1 MQEIK
6 DVVYAFRNLYPESK
20 RRMSLGLSLP
30 MADKSAFGG
39 TPHWQD
45 LKEMADIAEQIGL
58 DGLSVV
64 DHYVYRS
71 ADPSSV
77 RGFWEAGTIATALAA
92 STTTV
97 QVSIM
102 VAGNSFR
109 HPIHL
114 AKVAET
120 ISDVSNGRFILGLAA
135 GANKPDF
142 DMVNFPYDTRSSRAR
157 EALPIISA
165 FLKKGYVDFQ
175 GRYYQATDAHNRPI
189 ANSRYEGGVPLLVG
203 ARAPRMGRLGA
214 ELADGFYTG
223 WQSTLQALSTAI
235 EQINGFAEAAG
246 RDPSTLFVASGSHV
260 AMGGY
265 LGFRP
270 NPLMGEPEE
279 IAEQIRAFGNA
290 GAHHFLI
297 SPDPCTPKTVA
308 DLAKVLEF
316 LDA

>member
-1 MQEIK
+1 MT
-6 DVVYAFRNLYPESK
+6 YTFRNLYPESK
-20 RRMSLGLSLP
+20 RTMSLGLSLP

-39 TPHWQD
+39 TPHWRD
-45 LKEMADIAEQIGL
+45 LKEMAQIAEQIGL

-71 ADPSSV
+71 ADPSTV

-92 STTTV
+92 STTTM
-97 QVSIM
+97 QISIM
-102 VAGNSFR
+102 VAGNPFR

-120 ISDVSNGRFILGLAA
+120 ISDVSSGRFILGLAA
-135 GANKPDF
+135 GANTPDF
-142 DMVNFPYDTRSSRAR
+142 EMVGFPYDTRSSRAR
-157 EALPIISA
+157 EALAIISP
-165 FLKKGYVDFQ
+165 FLKQGHVDIQ
-175 GRYYQATDAHNRPI
+175 GTYYQANDAYNRPL
-189 ANSRYEGGVPLLVG
+189 ANSPYEGGVPLLVG
-203 ARAPRMGRLGA
+203 ARAPKMGKLGA

-223 WQSTLQALSTAI
+223 WQATPDALTGVI
-235 EQINGFAEAAG
+235 EQIAGFAEAAE
-246 RDPSTLFVASGSHV
+246 RDPRTLFIATGSHV
-260 AMGGY
+260 AMEGY

-270 NPLMGEPEE
+270 NPLTGEPEA
-279 IAEQIRAFGNA
+279 IAEQIRAFSDA

-308 DLAKVLEF
+308 DLANILEF